1 MKTCTVKSAAASA
14 PRPTRGD
21 QRGMALVFALVV
33 LLILTILGVSA
44 LRTSSLEQLMSGNTQ
59 EQTRAFEAADSGLSR
74 SLNDMQNNGGS
85 VDPTSF
91 ADNTQ
96 YTYQIQPVS
105 GAENSTAVAT
115 AKTPALI
122 QIGPA
127 TRSSTPSGSNVCVAY
142 YDQKVIGATNVTLA
156 QEDLHQGLTA
166 GAPCPAAP

>member
-1 MKTCTVKSAAASA
+1 MKRQIDRRAATSNPQA
-14 PRPTRGD
+14 TRGD
-21 QRGMALVFALVV
+21 QRGMALVFALIV

-74 SLNDMQNNGGS
+74 ALNDIKTNTAS

-91 ADNTQ
+91 ANNTQ
-96 YTYQIQPVS
+96 YTYQVS
-105 GAENSTAVAT
+105 STTERSTTTAT

-127 TRSSTPSGSNVCVAY
+127 ARSSTPSGSNVCVAY
-142 YDQKVIGATNVTLA
+142 YDQKVVGATNVTLA
-156 QEDLHQGLTA
+156 QENLHQGLTT

>member
-1 MKTCTVKSAAASA
+1 MKGHIDRTAVASA
-14 PRPTRGD
+14 PHPVDGR

-33 LLILTILGVSA
+33 LLILTILGVSS
-44 LRTSSLEQLMSGNTQ
+44 LRTSSLEQLMAGNTQ
-59 EQTRAFEAADSGLSR
+59 EQTRALEAADSGLSR
-74 SLNDMQNNGGS
+74 ALHDMQNNAGS

-96 YTYQIQPVS
+96 YTYQIQPGG

-115 AKTPALI
+115 AKMPALI

-127 TRSSTPSGSNVCVAY
+127 VRSGTPSGSNVCVAY

-156 QEDLHQGLTA
+156 QENLHQGLTT